1 MVVDMGYWTKVSKRI
16 IVLIL
21 TIIGIYLAFKL
32 AIFYMPFLIAFIISL
47 LIEPLIKFVN
57 KKTKLTKCGKSM
69 LIYSILN
76 ENKNK
81 LKFLSKSDENIDLS
95 MTAITE
101 FKKHGVLPE
110 KLQEEIENIQDE
122 YLKTNLNDMFLIYQN

>member
-57 KKTKLTKCGKSM
+57 KKTKLTNYNQNIIIRDHLKEAGFSKLKDNLYFES
-69 LIYSILN
+69 IFPRFNGILN
-76 ENKNK
+76 LTEYNFEN
-81 LKFLSKSDENIDLS
+81 LSKN
-95 MTAITE
+95 T
-101 FKKHGVLPE
+101 
-110 KLQEEIENIQDE
+110 NC
-122 YLKTNLNDMFLIYQN
+122 YLRINFYKY